1 MLFQRGDKL
10 SISRRMNVAV
20 AFLCL
25 SSGFGIAQGLWAIF
39 FPSQMIDSIATMLGE
54 TLQSPTIVHYYLCQ
68 IFGVYSTLGSAAF
81 VVIYL
86 FPYRK
91 GEKWA
96 WFTVLAGGTLM
107 VSAGII
113 LYLRNISDS
122 TALVNAFY
130 TLGWQTAA
138 WILGLAIPAKE
149 ILRKQ

>member
-1 MLFQRGDKL
+1 MLFQKGDKL
-10 SISRRMNVAV
+10 GISRRMNVAV

-25 SSGFGIAQGLWAIF
+25 SSGLGIAQGLWAMF
-39 FPSQMIDSIATMLGE
+39 FPKQMIDSIATMLGE
-54 TLQSPTIVHYYLCQ
+54 TLQSPTIMHYYLCQ
-68 IFGVYSTLGSAAF
+68 IFGVYSMLGSAAF

-107 VSAGII
+107 VSAGIV
-113 LYLRNISDS
+113 LYLRNISDF

-130 TLGWQTAA
+130 TLGWQTVA
-138 WILGLAIPAKE
+138 WLLGLAIPAKE
-149 ILRKQ
+149 ILGKQ